1 MSVINVIWLFAANAC
16 RVDIENQGGFGGGV
30 HILYRWGYGKESVAT
45 AAGEVKVDN
54 AASAENFA
62 LASRN

>member
-1 MSVINVIWLFAANAC
+1 VVL
-16 RVDIENQGGFGGGV
+16 
-30 HILYRWGYGKESVAT
+30 ILYRWGYGKESVAT

>member
-1 MSVINVIWLFAANAC
+1 MCKLVKEC
-16 RVDIENQGGFGGGV
+16 
-30 HILYRWGYGKESVAT
+30 GKESVAA

>member
-1 MSVINVIWLFAANAC
+1 MDIYAC
-16 RVDIENQGGFGGGV
+16 TLYTYIDRVDSIC
-30 HILYRWGYGKESVAT
+30 IDIYIYIYIYGKESVAT

-54 AASAENFA
+54 ATSAQNFA